1 MMDRGATR
9 AARVCTLSGGR
20 LPAESP
26 GRRLPVRVNLGCGR
40 KYLDGYIN
48 CDVITSVRSDRCF
61 DLNVTPY
68 PFEADS
74 VDEILADNVLEH
86 LEDVVR
92 TMEEIHRILRPGGTA
107 TILLPYSKSDGA
119 LHDPTHRHFF
129 TERSM
134 DYFAL
139 EHPYNFYSSA
149 RFIIRKARLVANNH
163 TTRLRLRNLI
173 PFKGILRYFF
183 YNMYDIIHFELQKPI
198 LRDSPAVTSR

>member
-1 MMDRGATR
+1 MATLV
-9 AARVCTLSGGR
+9 ARVRALGAGDSQVEGT
-20 LPAESP
+20 P
-26 GRRLPVRVNLGCGR
+26 GDSMSIKLNLGCGR

-48 CDVITSVRSDRCF
+48 CDVAPSVRCDRVF

-68 PFEADS
+68 PFEPDS

-92 TMEEIHRILRPGGTA
+92 TMEEIYRILRPGGTA

-119 LHDPTHRHFF
+119 LQDPTHRHFF

-134 DYFAL
+134 DYFAV

-163 TTRLRLRNLI
+163 TLLRKIRNLM
-173 PFKGILRYFF
+173 PFKRVLRHFF
-183 YNMYDIIHFELQKPI
+183 YNIYDVIHFELEKPT
-198 LRDSPAVTSR
+198 SPAAAATAS